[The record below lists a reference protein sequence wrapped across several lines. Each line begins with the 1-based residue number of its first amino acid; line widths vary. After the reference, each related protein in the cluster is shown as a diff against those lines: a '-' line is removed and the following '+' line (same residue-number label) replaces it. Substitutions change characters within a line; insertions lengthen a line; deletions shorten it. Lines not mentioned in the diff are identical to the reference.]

1 MSFLTVPQLAE
12 SLGCDQQKIIEWIA
26 RGELIAVN
34 IASNPRGARPR
45 WRILPSEW
53 ERFLAARQ
61 SQPPAPP
68 ARRKKRDS
76 AVIEF
81 YK

>member
-61 SQPPAPP
+61 SGHVP
-68 ARRKKRDS
+68 R
-76 AVIEF
+76 VEL
-81 YK
+81 

>member
-1 MSFLTVPQLAE
+1 MNWHTVPALAE
-12 SLGCDQQKIIEWIA
+12 ALGCDQQKIIEWIA
-26 RGELIAVN
+26 RGELVAIN

-45 WRILPSEW
+45 WRVAHSEL

-68 ARRKKRDS
+68 AKRKRTNP
-76 AVIEF
+76 AIIEY